1 MTSTAT
7 QMPLLASVL
16 VAPTTPT
23 VTIALLPDGFVNVTT
38 AGRTLGFR
46 CMVAMFRRLH
56 AVLGPNG
63 PSKLEFKKR
72 LLLILNV
79 VLVFAVDPRFTQP
92 AGVFFHVDS
101 KSAYFAPT
109 P

>member
-1 MTSTAT
+1 MTATAT

-23 VTIALLPDGFVNVTT
+23 VTIAPLPDGFVNVTT

-46 CMVAMFRRLH
+46 CMVAMSQRLH
-56 AVLGPNG
+56 AFLGPRN
-63 PSKLEFKKR
+63 PNKLEFDKR
-72 LLLILNV
+72 LLLIQDV
-79 VLVFAVDPRFTQP
+79 ALVFAVYPRFTQP

-101 KSAYFAPT
+101 KSSSFAPT